1 VLDELDP
8 HGTVRQEYW
17 SDGFIEFVA
26 ETSWNGRPVVLVGGT
41 RNDFRAASL
50 AVFPPDEVTGSAPA
64 QRPAYVCRD
73 CAAGGQ
79 QAFFLFPSLCSA
91 RRQGQAT
98 VFEAWIEQGDRL
110 RVTVAQGTGPGTGT
124 TYYSLPSDGSLA
136 GAEISHEFQQRH
148 ALLERQGL
156 VDHRFGP
163 TDDREMFPVRHWDG
177 RRFVELPGVPVAH

>member
-26 ETSWNGRPVVLVGGT
+26 ETSWNGRPVVLFGGT
-41 RNDFRAASL
+41 RND
-50 AVFPPDEVTGSAPA
+50 
-64 QRPAYVCRD
+64 
-73 CAAGGQ
+73 
-79 QAFFLFPSLCSA
+79 
-91 RRQGQAT
+91 
-98 VFEAWIEQGDRL
+98 
-110 RVTVAQGTGPGTGT
+110 
-124 TYYSLPSDGSLA
+124 SLPSDGSLA